1 MRQEFKYPAYKFIRL
16 NRKTSTSLYS
26 FVILATII
34 VIIHLTLIKRLAHH
48 YEQYEPWSCRMMT
61 VVSSRM

>member
-48 YEQYEPWSCRMMT
+48 YEQYEP
-61 VVSSRM
+61 